1 VTSGAERRTRL
12 YAGLALAV
20 GILVTGGCG
29 TPQTPILATP
39 TPTASTPPSS
49 PLATDTSAPAPSDT
63 VSIGTGTP
71 AVETNSP
78 RGGNSNEPPVL
89 DEGSSGRSLTT
100 ADFFSTPEDWA
111 DGRFD
116 VAGQQDLPGIGGPL
130 AGCTERPSES
140 SPTIELRLA
149 NNFKQISM
157 QVGQSDD
164 SPSSDVEVNV
174 QLLGN
179 EEYIDT
185 VQVPFNQIRTFR
197 ASVANVNALK
207 IQLWI
212 GKKGCEYTER
222 VDAVLMD
229 LKVE

>member
-1 VTSGAERRTRL
+1 
-12 YAGLALAV
+12 
-20 GILVTGGCG
+20 
-29 TPQTPILATP
+29 
-39 TPTASTPPSS
+39 
-49 PLATDTSAPAPSDT
+49 
-63 VSIGTGTP
+63 
-71 AVETNSP
+71 
-78 RGGNSNEPPVL
+78 VL
-89 DEGSSGRSLTT
+89 DEGSSGRALTT
-100 ADFFSTPEDWA
+100 ADFFSTPDDWA

-130 AGCTERPSES
+130 VGCTERPSEN

-149 NNFKQISM
+149 NNFRQISM

-207 IQLWI
+207 IQFWI

-222 VDAVLMD
+222 VEAVLMD

>member
-1 VTSGAERRTRL
+1 VEPSNPGSG
-12 YAGLALAV
+12 G
-20 GILVTGGCG
+20 
-29 TPQTPILATP
+29 
-39 TPTASTPPSS
+39 
-49 PLATDTSAPAPSDT
+49 SD
-63 VSIGTGTP
+63 
-71 AVETNSP
+71 
-78 RGGNSNEPPVL
+78 EPPVL
-89 DEGSSGRSLTT
+89 DQGSSGRALTT
-100 ADFFSTPEDWA
+100 ADFFSSPEDWA
-111 DGRFD
+111 AGRFD

-130 AGCTERPSES
+130 VGCTERPSES

-164 SPSSDVEVNV
+164 SASSDVEVNV

-197 ASVANVNALK
+197 ASVASVNALK

-222 VDAVLMD
+222 VEAVLMD